1 MIYAASRN
9 GISRQETV
17 RIVRASNAL
26 AAVVEVDIVHSRG
39 TLTRGILARSL
50 SSHRPGVNDMD
61 QCAHLPLFRAWDH
74 CAAGAWGAVAP
85 RAHGVPSRRGRMRGH
100 CVRRAGYALSQ
111 PRREAPA
118 EGSIRQTG
126 RTLGQWRSRF
136 WT

>member
-1 MIYAASRN
+1 MTYAASRN
-9 GISRQETV
+9 GISRQETA

-26 AAVVEVDIVHSRG
+26 AAVVEEDIVHSRG
-39 TLTRGILARSL
+39 TLTRGILARRL

-74 CAAGAWGAVAP
+74 CAAGAWG
-85 RAHGVPSRRGRMRGH
+85 GLRRGRMRGH

-118 EGSIRQTG
+118 EGSIRQ
-126 RTLGQWRSRF
+126 
-136 WT
+136 